1 MARPRQVQTATLKG
15 LAGLNETE
23 DAGGRG
29 TPGGRVYALL
39 RRAIVNIDLAPGTAL
54 NEIDVAE
61 SLGVSRTPV
70 REAFR
75 KLMAEGLVEIQP
87 QKGTF
92 ISRLRRSALQDALFV
107 REALECAAVEKAA
120 MAPEAD
126 RHALMRI
133 VNRQREALLYK
144 DVEGSLQ
151 ADEDFHH
158 AIIVLSGHPSAW
170 DVVCHAR
177 TQLMRLRRIANAELR
192 GSEEAVL
199 LHERIASAVIAGDGP
214 GSAELLREHI
224 RQIQGFIDRIVELH
238 DDYVA

>member
-1 MARPRQVQTATLKG
+1 MARPRQVQAATLQG
-15 LAGLNETE
+15 LAGLNETR
-23 DAGGRG
+23 DPGGRG

-39 RRAIVNIDLAPGTAL
+39 RRAIVNIDLVPGTAL

-75 KLMAEGLVEIQP
+75 KLMADGLVEIQP

-126 RHALMRI
+126 RRALMRI
-133 VNRQREALLYK
+133 VNRQREALLHQ
-144 DVEGSLQ
+144 DVEGNLQ

-158 AIIVLSGHPSAW
+158 AIIALSGHPSAW
-170 DVVCHAR
+170 EVVSHAR
-177 TQLMRLRRIANAELR
+177 TQLLRLRRIANAGLR
-192 GSEEAVL
+192 GSEEAML

-214 GSAELLREHI
+214 GSADLLREHI
-224 RQIQGFIDRIVELH
+224 RQIQGFIDRIAELH